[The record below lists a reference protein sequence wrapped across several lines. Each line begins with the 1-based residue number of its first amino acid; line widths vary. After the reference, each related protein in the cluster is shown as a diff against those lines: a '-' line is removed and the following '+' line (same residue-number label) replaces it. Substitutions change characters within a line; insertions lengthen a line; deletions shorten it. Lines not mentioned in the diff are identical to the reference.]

1 MASISIILLIID
13 IIYLS
18 QHHIKKDKSKKAKL
32 NNVSGAGSRSGS
44 RTGSKAGS
52 RPPSQASVR
61 SRNGNS
67 VAKTRTGTLPPPYN
81 KNATSNNQPIV
92 QPVKYPNLN
101 VQGSP
106 SGQQQPT
113 KPENGP

>member
-1 MASISIILLIID
+1 MITMASISIILLIID

-32 NNVSGAGSRSGS
+32 NSGSGAGSRTGS

-61 SRNGNS
+61 SRNGNIVS
-67 VAKTRTGTLPPPYN
+67 KSRTGTLPPPYN
-81 KNATSNNQPIV
+81 NKAISENQPV
-92 QPVKYPNLN
+92 VHPAKYPNLPLQAN
-101 VQGSP
+101 ATA
-106 SGQQQPT
+106 QQQPT
-113 KPENGP
+113 NN

>member
-32 NNVSGAGSRSGS
+32 NSGSGAGS

-61 SRNGNS
+61 SRNGNIVS
-67 VAKTRTGTLPPPYN
+67 KSRTGTLPPPYN
-81 KNATSNNQPIV
+81 NKAISENQPV
-92 QPVKYPNLN
+92 VHPAKYPNLPLQAN
-101 VQGSP
+101 ATA
-106 SGQQQPT
+106 QQQPT
-113 KPENGP
+113 NN

>member
-32 NNVSGAGSRSGS
+32 NNVSGAGSGSGS
-44 RTGSKAGS
+44 RTGS